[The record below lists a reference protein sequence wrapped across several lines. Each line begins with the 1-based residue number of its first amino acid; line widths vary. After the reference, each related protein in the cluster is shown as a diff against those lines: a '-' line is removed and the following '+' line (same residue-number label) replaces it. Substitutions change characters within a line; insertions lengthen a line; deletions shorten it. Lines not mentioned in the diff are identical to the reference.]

1 MRDASVRSSLE
12 EIVLRS
18 DCALSPLSF
27 RFPTRC
33 VLLFRLHERLVRSD
47 DAQKRTPSSKWR
59 AGKGAKKAA
68 KKRTRDNSGGA
79 GGSARSGLTESLL
92 ADEEAGA
99 AGGGRDRDY

>member
-1 MRDASVRSSLE
+1 MRDARVRSSLG

-33 VLLFRLHERLVRSD
+33 VLLFRLHERMVRSD
-47 DAQKRTPSSKWR
+47 AAKKRTP
-59 AGKGAKKAA
+59 KKAA
-68 KKRTRDNSGGA
+68 KKRTSDNSGGA

-92 ADEEAGA
+92 ADEEVGA
-99 AGGGRDRDY
+99 AGGGRDGDY